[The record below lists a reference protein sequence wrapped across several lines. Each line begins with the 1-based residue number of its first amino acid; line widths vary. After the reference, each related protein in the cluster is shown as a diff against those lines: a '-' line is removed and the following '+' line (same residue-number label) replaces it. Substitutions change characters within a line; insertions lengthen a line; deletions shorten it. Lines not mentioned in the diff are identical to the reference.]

1 MLQSIIYMAII
12 LQYFNTG
19 YERERGRGRVLHQ
32 VAAVAMPAGL
42 LLRDQAYA
50 DVTIEKYT
58 E

>member
-1 MLQSIIYMAII
+1 MAII